1 MPPDLDHPSSA
12 AGKRVFDIAVSLL
25 ALTVAS
31 PVLVLVAVA
40 IKLDGPGPVIYR
52 GVRVG
57 RGGAPFRLYKFR
69 TMVPDADQIGPAVTG
84 AGDGRVTGVGRWL
97 RRLKLDELP
106 QFVNVLAGDM
116 SVVGPRPEHPTFVAH
131 YTEEQRALLSVRPG
145 ITSPAT
151 LEYADEEARLGGEAA
166 DLYLSGVLPA
176 KLAIDLEY
184 VRTASTLTDLKI
196 VARTFRLVLGRAL
209 RRPLSGGSRP
219 R

>member
-1 MPPDLDHPSSA
+1 MPPDSDHPSSA
-12 AGKRVFDIAVSLL
+12 AAKRVFDIVVSLF
-25 ALTVAS
+25 ALTVTS
-31 PVLVLVAVA
+31 PVLALVAVV
-40 IKLDGPGPVIYR
+40 IKVDGPGPVIYR

-84 AGDGRVTGVGRWL
+84 AADPRVTRIGRWL

-106 QFVNVLAGDM
+106 QFANVLAGDM
-116 SVVGPRPEHPTFVAH
+116 SVVGPRPEHPSFVAH
-131 YTEEQRALLSVRPG
+131 YTVEQRALLTVRPG

-151 LEYADEEARLGGEAA
+151 LEYADEEARLGDEGA

-184 VRTASTLTDLKI
+184 VRTASILTDLKI
-196 VARTFRLVLGRAL
+196 VARTFGLVLGRAF